1 MSFRFRHHIIDTDLP
16 GGGYAQTALADLDS
30 DGRLEYIVGQRS
42 GDIFWYKCHTPD
54 RWQRHLLGEDS
65 PSDVG
70 GCVLDVLSCEMEAV
84 GGENEPRWYIWEN
97 VDGRGGTW
105 REHVILDANLGG
117 HELVVGDVTGN
128 GKPDIVGKPWRA
140 RPGNAVDG
148 RFFVVFLENVTD

>member
-1 MSFRFRHHIIDTDLP
+1 
-16 GGGYAQTALADLDS
+16 
-30 DGRLEYIVGQRS
+30 
-42 GDIFWYKCHTPD
+42 
-54 RWQRHLLGEDS
+54 
-65 PSDVG
+65 
-70 GCVLDVLSCEMEAV
+70 MEAV